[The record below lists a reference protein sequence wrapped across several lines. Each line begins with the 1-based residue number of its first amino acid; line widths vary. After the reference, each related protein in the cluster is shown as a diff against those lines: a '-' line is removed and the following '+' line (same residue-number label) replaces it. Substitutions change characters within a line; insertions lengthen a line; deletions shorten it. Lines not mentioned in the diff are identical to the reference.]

1 MVNRLQAL
9 LTKWQ
14 LRVNGAEFVG
24 LKKYPLPNNKE
35 ADIFVFDADY
45 QCKGASTLFSTITIK
60 NNIFDNYSQRV
71 QDYIISHEMGH
82 IRHPALFYLTTHLL
96 LFAFS
101 ILKGI
106 AICILALSFIWSG
119 LIIFH
124 ELSILH
130 GLLIVAYSILTIML
144 STFFSWVS
152 ELDADFYAIGLLG
165 LNNIMIAR
173 IEMTAEEG
181 MIPFRKKLSRFTR
194 RPPPQL
200 TFYLYKKLGKNRND
214 AYWV

>member
-1 MVNRLQAL
+1 M

-14 LRVNGAEFVG
+14 LRANGSEFVG
-24 LKKYPLPNNKE
+24 LKKYPLPNDKE
-35 ADIFVFDADY
+35 VDVFVFDTDY
-45 QCKGASTLFSTITIK
+45 QCKGAATLFSTIAVK
-60 NNIFDNYSQRV
+60 NDIFNKYSRAV

-82 IRHPALFYLTTHLL
+82 IRHPILFYLATHLL
-96 LFAFS
+96 LFVLTM
-101 ILKGI
+101 LKGM
-106 AICILALSFIWSG
+106 AIYTLASSFIWGG

-124 ELSILH
+124 ELSILY
-130 GLLIVAYSILTIML
+130 GILIVAYSILAIIL
-144 STFFSWVS
+144 SIFFAWVS

-165 LNNIMIAR
+165 LNTVIMAR
-173 IEMTAEEG
+173 AEMSAKEG
-181 MIPFRKKLSRFTR
+181 ILSSRRKLSRFTR